1 MSHMKYCRKRTAFF
15 LLVAIFL
22 LFPLSAEA
30 EEEKNFFIRLWEN
43 IRSRVTREKAV
54 KAERKAP
61 KRKIPKEEEKKRKV
75 KREIPPKEEMID
87 TMRRRLR
94 VFPGIVDMIPALSRS
109 KEVVGERIEYYY
121 ISSDGITLRLEE
133 VDKETLY
140 KLYVRVNQEATRMH
154 TERLLRQIR
163 QQEQLR
169 RLQNLQRM
177 QTQPARPP
185 SPPQT
190 PKVYTPPK
198 GSPQPPPSVPP
209 ERR

>member
-1 MSHMKYCRKRTAFF
+1 MKYYQKRTAFF

-22 LFPLSAEA
+22 LYPLSAEA

-43 IRSRVTREKAV
+43 IKSRVTREEAV
-54 KAERKAP
+54 KAEKKAP
-61 KRKIPKEEEKKRKV
+61 KREIPKKEEKPRKI

-121 ISSDGITLRLEE
+121 ISPDGITLRLEE

-169 RLQNLQRM
+169 RLQDLQRM

-185 SPPQT
+185 SLPPQP

-198 GSPQPPPSVPP
+198 GPPAPPPSVPSQ
-209 ERR
+209 RR